1 MKNYNS
7 EAEGR
12 IDFYK
17 ELGYQGNPNEENCN
31 VDYSTNTDGV
41 IRGVLFEHK
50 PVINSATA
58 PLNRVLGQAIKY
70 LSKKRINAIDVPDTI
85 LLISQNDE
93 VAYHFRSENYI
104 NEIHQF
110 YYSSASNDNDFSVD
124 LSGMETISYGKD
136 GFERIHEL
144 IETSGYITVDVDV
157 NNVIALARKFYS
169 ENRNA
174 TKNDFLNEIRNPK
187 FFKYINSYT
196 KEIDDNSEF
205 GYIMDKLNDDM
216 LQQEIGA
223 YYTPVEYSEK
233 SLDLVRQAISEIP
246 KGNNYVIIDRCAG
259 TGNLEEKMTDEE
271 LSHCILNTYEY
282 FEWLELRRQYGDK
295 ALYVVPKTA
304 ATYVRG
310 EGVIKEGDA
319 LSEDFFNDPSIRKY
333 IDNPKVSVIVFENP
347 PYFSGTNNQSAIVVN
362 AASGE
367 GGKKRSMKAVET
379 NWIFERMKK
388 IGYHN
393 ASIVNT
399 VRQFI
404 WSAYQDY
411 LRQDGDFLI
420 VYSPAS
426 YFNWYNIQSKTTHLK
441 FDKGYGFNRKHFHA
455 SNALV
460 TCAKWNYDS
469 RYDSLKEEQLDFR
482 FELYEINKQRQVVRY
497 IDKEELIVKKSF
509 TAPSAYFSC
518 KDTTNAFAC
527 LVNNGVAP
535 KTGLASLYSIA
546 DSTGRGNETYLNN
559 ENYYYMLPIY
569 IAQLTFDRNKWY
581 NGDNTLR
588 TFDRKYDYKSSEE
601 LLRRSLIFTCLY
613 RNNHM
618 VTKVINGQLVVN
630 QLCFDL
636 NTIASKKL
644 KTLVLDENDRKLI
657 NRWNSLLTIAKQT
670 SEYKANYKY
679 GMYQIMQELDTY
691 QEVQRGLMLE
701 KKYDNPDLHNNI
713 IQLNKDVKKYYDE
726 LIEPLLFEFEL
737 IK

>member
-41 IRGVLFEHK
+41 INGVLFEHK
-50 PVINSATA
+50 PVINSAAA

-70 LSKKRINAIDVPDTI
+70 LSKKRINGIDVPDTI
-85 LLISQNDE
+85 ILISKNDE
-93 VAYHFRSENYI
+93 VAYHFRSENYFK
-104 NEIHQF
+104 EIHEF

-124 LSGMETISYGKD
+124 VSGMETIKYGKV
-136 GFERIHEL
+136 GFDRIKEL
-144 IETSGYITVDVDV
+144 IETSDYIKVDVDV
-157 NNVIALARKFYS
+157 NNVIALARRFYS
-169 ENRNA
+169 ENKTAN
-174 TKNDFLNEIRNPK
+174 KNDFLNEIRQPN

-233 SLDLVRQAISEIP
+233 SLELLRKAIIQVP
-246 KGNNYVIIDRCAG
+246 AGNDYVIIDRCAG

-271 LSHCILNTYEY
+271 LKHCILNTYEY
-282 FEWLELRRQYGDK
+282 FEWLELRRQYEDRVR
-295 ALYVVPKTA
+295 YVVPKSA

-319 LSEDFFNDPSIRKY
+319 LTEDFFKDSNIRQY
-333 IDNPKVSVIVFENP
+333 INNPKVSVIVFENP
-347 PYFSGTNNQSAIVVN
+347 PYFSGTNNQAAIVVN

-367 GGKKRSMKAVET
+367 GGKKRSTKSVEN
-379 NWIFERMKK
+379 NWIIERM
-388 IGYHN
+388 IDEGYTK
-393 ASIVNT
+393 ASIANT

-404 WSAYQDY
+404 WSAYKDY
-411 LRQDGDFLI
+411 LRQNGDSLV

-426 YFNWYNIQSKTTHLK
+426 YFNWYDIQSKTKHLK
-441 FDKGYGFNRKHFHA
+441 FDTGFGFNRKHFHA
-455 SNALV
+455 SDALV
-460 TCAKWNYDS
+460 TCIKWDYDS
-469 RYDSLKEEQLDFR
+469 SYDSVASEQKEFPLQLF
-482 FELYEINKQRQVVRY
+482 EINKQRQVVKY
-497 IDKEELIVKKSF
+497 IDKENIVIKKSF
-509 TAPSAYFSC
+509 TSPSQYFVC
-518 KDTTNAFAC
+518 KDSTNAFAC
-527 LVNNGVAP
+527 LVNNGSAP

-546 DSTGRGNETYLNN
+546 DATKRGNESYLNKD
-559 ENYYYMLPIY
+559 NYYNMLPVY

-581 NGDNTLR
+581 NNDNTLR
-588 TFDRKYDYKSSEE
+588 TFDRKYDYTTCNE
-601 LLRRSLIFTCLY
+601 LLKRSLIFTCLY

-618 VTKVINGQLVVN
+618 VTKKQGSHLIVN
-630 QLCFDL
+630 QLCFDSNTVAL
-636 NTIASKKL
+636 NKLNSLTLDESDKKL
-644 KTLVLDENDRKLI
+644 IK
-657 NRWNSLLTIAKQT
+657 RWESLLSIAKQT
-670 SEYKANYKY
+670 ANYKANYKY
-679 GMYQIMQELDTY
+679 GVYQIMQELDTF
-691 QEVQRGLMLE
+691 QEVQKGLTIE

-713 IQLNKDVKKYYDE
+713 IRLNKDVKKYYDE
-726 LIEPLLFEFEL
+726 LIEPLLFEYEL